1 MEMCMSGAG
10 VCRTWSELEM
20 VRSFG
25 GGEIPGTPDFMYE
38 SKGML
43 TCGQVVR
50 VPLLPRMTRTAV
62 TEIIYFTV
70 LTKLVKSQVW
80 MKSCCI
86 VPHEFIIFCW
96 LPAVSIHRNRMRS
109 AKALVLQLQRNGW
122 PFRLR
127 FEVPDDPE
135 SLFPSRF
142 ASSCKPHLKKL
153 SQADLSDFNP
163 MDFEEEED
171 PID

>member
-1 MEMCMSGAG
+1 
-10 VCRTWSELEM
+10 
-20 VRSFG
+20 
-25 GGEIPGTPDFMYE
+25 
-38 SKGML
+38 
-43 TCGQVVR
+43 
-50 VPLLPRMTRTAV
+50 
-62 TEIIYFTV
+62 
-70 LTKLVKSQVW
+70 

-109 AKALVLQLQRNGW
+109 AKALVLQLQSNGW

-127 FEVPDDPE
+127 FEVPDDPQ

-171 PID
+171 PIDWDIFALEEVDELNEEDRMHETETSQAEDDEHDFVEEEVEEDEEDLADEEEAF